1 MSVNII
7 IGDCHGFLELTDGI
21 YNRYWMAEFLST
33 SRDISETREDFNIL
47 AKVNV
52 QMVRKL

>member
-7 IGDCHGFLELTDGI
+7 IGNCRGFLELIDGI
-21 YNRYWMAEFLST
+21 FNRSWMAEFLSR
-33 SRDISETREDFNIL
+33 SRDISETRVDFNII

-52 QMVRKL
+52 QRVRKL